1 MLKEKVQQFM
11 KTGVSLKS
19 ISSLAGVH
27 YTTLSKWI
35 NNERELNNS
44 NKEKVEEALKEIVE
58 KLLYIFNS

>member
-11 KTGVSLKS
+11 ETGISLKS

-44 NKEKVEEALKEIVE
+44 NKEKVEIALKEIIE

>member
-1 MLKEKVQQFM
+1 MIKEKVQQFM
-11 KTGVSLKS
+11 EIGISLKS

-44 NKEKVEEALKEIVE
+44 NKEKVEIALKEIIE

>member
-1 MLKEKVQQFM
+1 MLKEKVQQFIE
-11 KTGVSLKS
+11 TGVSLKS

-44 NKEKVEEALKEIVE
+44 NKIKVEEALKTIVD
-58 KLLYIFNS
+58 KLLIIFNS

>member
-1 MLKEKVQQFM
+1 MLKEKVQYFM
-11 KTGVSLKS
+11 ETGVSLKS

-35 NNERELNNS
+35 NNERELNNT
-44 NKEKVEEALKEIVE
+44 NKQKVEIALKEIVD

>member
-1 MLKEKVQQFM
+1 MLKQKVQRFM
-11 KTGVSLKS
+11 ETGISLKS

-44 NKEKVEEALKEIVE
+44 NKEKVEIALKEIVE

>member
-1 MLKEKVQQFM
+1 MLKQKVQQFM
-11 KTGVSLKS
+11 ETGVSLKS

-44 NKEKVEEALKEIVE
+44 NKEKVEIALKEIVE
-58 KLLYIFNS
+58 KLLDIFNS

>member
-1 MLKEKVQQFM
+1 MLKQKVQQFM
-11 KTGVSLKS
+11 ETGVSLKS
-19 ISSLAGVH
+19 ISALAGVH

-44 NKEKVEEALKEIVE
+44 NKEKVEIALKEIVE

>member
-11 KTGVSLKS
+11 ETGISLKS

-44 NKEKVEEALKEIVE
+44 NKIKVEEALKTIVD
-58 KLLYIFNS
+58 KLLIIFNS

>member
-1 MLKEKVQQFM
+1 MLKEKVKYFM
-11 KTGVSLKS
+11 ETGISLKS

-44 NKEKVEEALKEIVE
+44 NKEKVEIALKEIVE

>member
-1 MLKEKVQQFM
+1 MLKQKVQQFM
-11 KTGVSLKS
+11 ETGVSLKS
-19 ISSLAGVH
+19 ISSLARVH

>member
-1 MLKEKVQQFM
+1 MLKQKVQQFM
-11 KTGVSLKS
+11 ETGVSLKS

-44 NKEKVEEALKEIVE
+44 NKIKVEEALKTIVDN
-58 KLLYIFNS
+58 LFIIFNS